1 MAPSWPIQTCPKYGG
16 KRKRKD
22 DTARKAEQ
30 LLALQT
36 QVVKT
41 HSDMGP
47 ERGRLLDNSSVY
59 EYLGVKI
66 NF

>member
-1 MAPSWPIQTCPKYGG
+1 MYMRRNSGL
-16 KRKRKD
+16 
-22 DTARKAEQ
+22 ARKAEQ